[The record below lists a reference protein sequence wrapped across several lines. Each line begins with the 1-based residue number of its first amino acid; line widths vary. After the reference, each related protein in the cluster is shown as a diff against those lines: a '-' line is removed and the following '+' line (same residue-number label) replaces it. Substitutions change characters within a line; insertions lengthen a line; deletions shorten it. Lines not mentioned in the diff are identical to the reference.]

1 MEQSNNKQP
10 RKVPEQDKKAH
21 QRHLITPE
29 APTHLGDDHL
39 SLKQLHIFCTLLP
52 SLLRPLSTSSNPHFL
67 IHFLSLSF
75 SVSLPLPLFFFFF
88 RILFLTL
95 SFFTFTLFFYFFFFS
110 SSSAPLAS
118 PSPSPTLFPFPS
130 PSPSF
135 PLPRNKG
142 ASSCRRSGKCRLF
155 HQKSDQEKI
164 HPPGAFQTYI
174 VLGLPET
181 SEPMPQADEDFTFLI
196 LSITGLNE
204 STFILLFSW
213 GLTDDKDS
221 IQSDKNKKAKSRSN
235 KITSNK

>member
-130 PSPSF
+130 P
-135 PLPRNKG
+135 LPPFLSLETKALLPAG
-142 ASSCRRSGKCRLF
+142 V
-155 HQKSDQEKI
+155 QESV
-164 HPPGAFQTYI
+164 AF
-174 VLGLPET
+174 
-181 SEPMPQADEDFTFLI
+181 
-196 LSITGLNE
+196 
-204 STFILLFSW
+204 ST
-213 GLTDDKDS
+213 
-221 IQSDKNKKAKSRSN
+221 KKATKKKFIHLAHSRP
-235 KITSNK
+235 ILF